1 MKKLHLAMTAAALP
15 LLTGCFS
22 TGPDPGLEKISAQL
36 DLINVNLEKIH
47 QTIGVPE
54 NPAVNDAQLA
64 GIISQAPELAKIKPL
79 PANPTNKDIAD
90 YIDAILK
97 VAPKTGN
104 TWNSPY
110 VQMLR
115 LIGTG
120 HLEALVPYLT
130 DRYVNSVFWELIGI
144 EDLDAGIKLLP
155 EYPTLYYSLQRFD
168 PDLRLKEPLKKLLQD
183 DKKNLTPIKGSI
195 PLYFSSD
202 EDIEFL
208 KKCYRENPQAYIV
221 IDTLAAYQDTD
232 PAVMSNQ
239 RWENI
244 KNLPVETRLIGIDDT
259 IRRGNKE
266 ALAFILEQYA
276 TDEKL
281 QKTKRSLNH
290 FFDPAPTGEMSY
302 EQLWIMYQHNK
313 DKLKFDPATRKY
325 KIQEGD
331 ES

>member
-1 MKKLHLAMTAAALP
+1 MKKIHLAMTAAALP

-36 DLINVNLEKIH
+36 DQINVSLEKIH
-47 QTIGVPE
+47 KTVGVPE
-54 NPAVNDAQLA
+54 NPAVTDAQLS
-64 GIISQAPELAKIKPL
+64 GITSQEPELAKIKPL
-79 PANPTNKDIAD
+79 SVSPTKQEITD

-104 TWNSPY
+104 TWNSPHA
-110 VQMLR
+110 QMLR

-120 HLEALVPYLT
+120 HLETLVPYLK
-130 DRYVNSVFWELIGI
+130 DRYISSVIWELVGV

-155 EYPTLYYSLQRFD
+155 EYPTLYNNLQKFD
-168 PDLRLKEPLKKLLQD
+168 VDLRLKEPLKKLLQD
-183 DKKNLTPIKGSI
+183 DKKDLASIKGSI
-195 PLYFSSD
+195 PLYFTSA

-232 PAVMSNQ
+232 PTVMSNQ
-239 RWENI
+239 RWEKM
-244 KNLPVETRLIGIDDT
+244 KNSPLETRLIGIDDT